1 MTLTMLKGKKDLAS
15 KIDKAKAL
23 DGEIKEKQKELKEI
37 KEELKEEAQKNQT
50 HELEGS
56 EFKVVWQDQQET
68 RIDPEKLS
76 EKLEKLGMSNKFY
89 DVVKV
94 KVSDAHKLFGGSV
107 LESITE
113 YTDKPYYKMTWR
125 NK

>member
-1 MTLTMLKGKKDLAS
+1 MTLTMLKGKKELAG

-23 DGEIKEKQKELKEI
+23 DEEIKEKQKNLKEI
-37 KEELKEEAQKNQT
+37 KEEIKEEAKKNQT

-68 RIDPEKLS
+68 YINPEKLS
-76 EKLEKLGMSNKFY
+76 EKLKELDMSDKFY

-94 KVSDAHKLFGGSV
+94 KVSDARTLFGESV
-107 LESITE
+107 LESVTE

-125 NK
+125 DK